1 MLFACNFLSEKV
13 GPMKASYQYTI
24 PGRQKPK
31 KPKRKAVARSLTAES
46 IAQRYMELQRLR
58 QRISEVESWRVA
70 R

>member
-1 MLFACNFLSEKV
+1 
-13 GPMKASYQYTI
+13 MKASYQYTI

-58 QRISEVESWRVA
+58 QRISEAESWRVA